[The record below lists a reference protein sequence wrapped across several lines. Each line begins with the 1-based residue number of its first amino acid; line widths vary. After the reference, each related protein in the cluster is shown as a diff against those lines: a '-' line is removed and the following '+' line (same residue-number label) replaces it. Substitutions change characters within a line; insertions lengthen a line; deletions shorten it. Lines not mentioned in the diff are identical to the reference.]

1 MQKAGIKCLSE
12 RESYE
17 KQQGVC
23 TLDKKKYYIA
33 VGSGQILEDK
43 EISSFELEIEA
54 TEDEVNQLQEL
65 FQLENMEEAPIFLAP
80 HSAKD
85 ILNIG
90 AAAWEPYKETE
101 VHEEYD
107 HHLAAIYRL
116 LHQLGT
122 PETKKHIESMNI
134 L

>member
-1 MQKAGIKCLSE
+1 M
-12 RESYE
+12 
-17 KQQGVC
+17 
-23 TLDKKKYYIA
+23 DKKKYYIA

-43 EISSFELEIEA
+43 EIASFELEIEA
-54 TEDEVNQLQEL
+54 TVEEVDQLQEL
-65 FQLENMEEAPIFLAP
+65 FQLENNEEAPIFLAP

-85 ILNIG
+85 ILSMG

-107 HHLAAIYRL
+107 HHLVAIYRL
-116 LHQLGT
+116 LHKLGT
-122 PETKKHIESMNI
+122 AETKQHIESMNI